1 MVCLARLLQKS
12 SGSVVVQIQ
21 HTGMHEHDRSV
32 RAHYV
37 CGRKSRGRKL
47 WRRLSVVQSKT
58 PEIPRRDRSRKL
70 QGPGARFGRSPL
82 PFWKPT
88 LLVPAVLR
96 TCENKF
102 PVMRT
107 YGRRPK
113 GGSFTEVAD
122 SQKHSGPA
130 RKPQILCVRTKGDQT
145 DGIASP
151 RVGNLEVRQA
161 VGAASIR
168 REDPQRLWA
177 VIAE

>member
-88 LLVPAVLR
+88 LWVTAVLHLR
-96 TCENKF
+96 EQVPC
-102 PVMRT
+102 
-107 YGRRPK
+107 YAYLGGRPK
-113 GGSFTEVAD
+113 ADSFTEVAD

-130 RKPQILCVRTKGDQT
+130 RKLQILCVRTKGDQT

-151 RVGNLEVRQA
+151 RVGNLEVR
-161 VGAASIR
+161 
-168 REDPQRLWA
+168 
-177 VIAE
+177 